1 MLVAFAHWQ
10 HSGVLM
16 AKFRVKHG
24 CAALP
29 HDHHAIQELHMWNP
43 FQS

>member
-1 MLVAFAHWQ
+1 MVAFVHWQ
-10 HSGVLM
+10 HSGLLM
-16 AKFRVKHG
+16 AKFRVEHG

-29 HDHHAIQELHMWNP
+29 PDHHAIQELHMWNP

>member
-16 AKFRVKHG
+16 AKFRVEHG

-29 HDHHAIQELHMWNP
+29 HDHSAIRELHMWNP

>member
-1 MLVAFAHWQ
+1 MVAFAHWQ
-10 HSGVLM
+10 HSGMLM
-16 AKFRVKHG
+16 GNFKVEHG